1 MKTET
6 KMLGI
11 GMTERNV
18 PKVMSGAKT
27 QTRRIIRDCYQYMPH
42 GWSEDGTSYGFRAYS
57 SEEVEFWKKS
67 KHQIGDR
74 LYVKEALERSAEKP
88 PAFALYKTDCKVVW
102 DDQNEK
108 RPWASDAGEPWKNK
122 VIPARYMPRSAARTF
137 IEITDVR
144 CERIQDIKLC
154 DIRAEG
160 VRLSM
165 FPPDAGI
172 VKLGERY
179 LFRALWDD
187 TNGQGAWE
195 RNDWTFAYTFKLIE
209 NGAER

>member
-6 KMLGI
+6 KILGI

-74 LYVKEALERSAEKP
+74 LYVKEALQKAECP
-88 PAFALYKTDCKVVW
+88 PDHPFARYKSDSMPVQPKGL
-102 DDQNEK
+102 N
-108 RPWASDAGEPWKNK
+108 RPWKRDDGTPWKNK

-144 CERIQDIKLC
+144 CDRIQNISVEDCWDEGCELTE
-154 DIRAEG
+154 AEAN
-160 VRLSM
+160 
-165 FPPDAGI
+165 AGCT
-172 VKLGERY
+172 VKAK
-179 LFRALWDD
+179 FQSLWND